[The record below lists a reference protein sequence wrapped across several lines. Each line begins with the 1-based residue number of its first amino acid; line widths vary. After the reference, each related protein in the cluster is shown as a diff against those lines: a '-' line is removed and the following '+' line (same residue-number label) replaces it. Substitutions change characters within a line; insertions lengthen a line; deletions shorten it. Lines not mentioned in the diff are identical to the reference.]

1 MSALNFQN
9 PKKTYTVNDGEEIH
23 FNPSDVAFVKRL
35 FALMDKVKA
44 AMNMPRPA
52 KEEIFEASAKRDAEI
67 RAEIDAAFEEPVCSK
82 VFGTADIFS
91 PCGGIP
97 LCVSFLMAVIDE
109 VDASAAAAVQISP
122 AAERYLKKYEN
133 KYGKAK

>member
-35 FALMDKVKA
+35 FALMDKIKA

-91 PCGGIP
+91 PCEGIP

-122 AAERYLKKYEN
+122 AAEKYLKKYEN